1 MSTILENSKAM
12 LSNEEKIALQEL
24 KETDW
29 FKVLKK
35 IWEHIFPREVWYSL
49 IRADL
54 SQDDNIKA
62 IIKHQD
68 YLEWVLQFL
77 ALVEQETPQEKP
89 KTEEQDDFI
98 MPDYNPQ

>member
-24 KETDW
+24 KETEW

-35 IWEHIFPREVWYSL
+35 IWEYIFPREVWLGL
-49 IRADL
+49 INSDL
-54 SQDDNIKA
+54 SQEDNIKE

-68 YLEWVLQFL
+68 YLQWVLQFL